1 MSTNN
6 PICLVTTIGLLMF
19 ASSLPLLAADEA
31 EIEEIVVTGSYI
43 PRQLEEMSTPTD
55 VLDRTEFEDQGSPT
69 MVEIVQNIPVIKG
82 SINRSEQYTS
92 GGVITGLKNINIR
105 NLGMGRTLV
114 LLNGKR
120 PANANAGTNSGEYA
134 VDVGNFPNIAL
145 QRIELLKNGG
155 STTYG
160 TDAMA
165 GVFNFITRDEFEGA
179 EFRIAHGDINNSDGD
194 NEIGMIFG
202 FAGGDVNWVTSI
214 EWQERNPLLIVDA
227 HQEVDPAPLDGSW
240 PMGFTTMGNP
250 GSFLPAAETGGMD
263 WAYAFRT
270 GGLTYE
276 PDPLCGM
283 NVGQAGSFAVAGDGR
298 CGFYYSD
305 FTGVIEPQKR
315 YKIYNQVKLAIGDRV
330 EGYGEV
336 MYARLES
343 VYYGSPTYPPTM
355 EIPYP
360 WASTATIIHPDNPGL
375 LDFINTM
382 GAGYDEIYQFGA
394 IGVSRAWAIEGP
406 VAEMPRTHEN
416 WHTVMGLRGDLTD
429 SIAFDFSGT
438 YSTTVSN
445 IDGQD
450 ILTANFARGNAG
462 LGGPACTPVSDDPM
476 DPANDALRGD
486 AASGC
491 YWWNPFASSINAAVG
506 SALDNSE
513 ELRQDM
519 IGESS
524 GITEKRQYQVDAV
537 FDGEAPL
544 QLSGGNVAWAAGAQ
558 WRYFNSLYDP
568 TGYNRAATPTAPNP
582 FHFLT
587 TQLKDQTEFKRWALF
602 GELYLPVTDN
612 LAVDLGLRHE
622 DYEEDSVTKPR
633 IAARWDATDW
643 LTVRASFEQT
653 FIVPIIRNQ
662 PGRSLQKVG
671 NEYITIEVPIP
682 AALDPEE
689 SNNFNFGILL
699 NPMEGLRIGLDYYKM
714 ELRDA
719 FSTESISSGTPVLND
734 NGNTIKIIT
743 EEFNGG
749 GVDIAGLDFTAEYQ
763 WDVEFGSFDFGA
775 NGTLALEYDVL
786 DIDGS
791 FLYDALGKY
800 NYLAAP
806 VVVRSMPEMHMNAW
820 VGLLSGAHTARLY
833 ARYIDSYKVAD
844 PGLATIEPTVD
855 SWTTLDLHYTFSF
868 LENEQA
874 QIALSMI
881 NLTNESPPLSPH
893 EAAYDAFT
901 HSPVGRIIKL
911 AFTYTLER

>member
-1 MSTNN
+1 
-6 PICLVTTIGLLMF
+6 MF